1 MNVPADAL
9 IIGYPVKFK
18 DKAAKDF
25 GVQYNFK
32 SKGLIAVL
40 FAKQFRQFAERVIAR
55 IAHTAQDAK
64 SLSVL
69 RISSFRYSSTISGR
83 REKRLFSANSP

>member
-1 MNVPADAL
+1 M
-9 IIGYPVKFK
+9 
-18 DKAAKDF
+18 
-25 GVQYNFK
+25 
-32 SKGLIAVL
+32 L

-69 RISSFRYSSTISGR
+69 PHLQLPVFVYDFRKERKAAFFSQQSVKIFQMFVICEVRQLHALCRCAFHDFVG
-83 REKRLFSANSP
+83 EGVRL